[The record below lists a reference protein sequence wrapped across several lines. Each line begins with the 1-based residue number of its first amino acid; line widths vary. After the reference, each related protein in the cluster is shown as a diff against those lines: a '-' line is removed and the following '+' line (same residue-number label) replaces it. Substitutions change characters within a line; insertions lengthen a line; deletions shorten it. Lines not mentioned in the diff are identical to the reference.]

1 MTIGGSV
8 NRRRL
13 QPVAIALALIVGIAS
28 VVPHVPVRAAETEVE
43 QESIT
48 LSPVGRD
55 FKVDAGTQVKDEL
68 TIINDGKLPYDFI
81 VYSRPYSV
89 SGEDYK
95 SDYTKVRPN
104 TDVYQWVRF
113 EKTKYS
119 IKPNETI
126 KVPYTVAVP
135 SGAAP
140 GGHYGVIF
148 AETQPSAE
156 AQGNAV
162 VRKKRVGMIVYMT
175 VNGTYINKG
184 ELLDV
189 NVPFWQVQAP
199 MSASLRVENTGNSDF
214 KDSIRYTVRD
224 LFGNVKYDAVKQY
237 PVLPQTTRK
246 IDLAWSQSPWFGLFK
261 VEIAQ
266 KILDKEKT
274 THSYVLMMPRFI
286 PILLFVLLIVGGGY
300 ALYRRRK
307 K

>member
-1 MTIGGSV
+1 M
-8 NRRRL
+8 NPRRFKL
-13 QPVAIALALIVGIAS
+13 VAITLALLIGVAGALPAAPAS
-28 VVPHVPVRAAETEVE
+28 AAENDES

-48 LSPVGRD
+48 LSPVSRD
-55 FKVDAGTQVKDEL
+55 FKVDAGTQIKDEL

-81 VYSRPYSV
+81 LYSRPYSV
-89 SGEDYK
+89 HDEDYK

-113 EKTKYS
+113 AKTKYT
-119 IKPNETI
+119 IKPNETV
-126 KVPYTVAVP
+126 KVPYTIVVP
-135 SGAAP
+135 AGAAP

-156 AQGNAV
+156 AQGTAV
-162 VRKKRVGMIVYMT
+162 VRKKRVGMILYMT

-184 ELLDV
+184 DFHDV
-189 NVPFWQVQAP
+189 NVPFWQVQPP
-199 MSASLRVENTGNSDF
+199 MSASLRVQNTGNTDF

-237 PVLPQTTRK
+237 PILPQTTRK

-261 VEIAQ
+261 VEITQ
-266 KILDKEKT
+266 KFLDKEKT
-274 THSYVLMMPRFI
+274 TDSYVLMMPRFL
-286 PILLFVLLIVGGGY
+286 PVLLLMLLIAGGGY
-300 ALYRRRK
+300 AFYRRRK